1 MITVWGRKSSSNVQA
16 VLWCLQELE
25 LECNRI
31 DAGFTYGVTDTDNY
45 LNMNPNGYVPTLQ
58 DGSNSP
64 LFESCAICR
73 YLASRYAQEHF
84 KPNNFWPDDLA
95 ARATI
100 DMWAEWAKL
109 NVAQNF
115 SLPLFWPKVRL
126 PPEQTSAET
135 LNAALDKLNK
145 FLKIADT
152 RLENSKYLASNEL
165 TVADIV
171 FGHSLYRYYD
181 IDIPRAEF
189 TNLER
194 YYRTLSNREAYRNT
208 VMVSYDELRYKP

>member
-1 MITVWGRKSSSNVQA
+1 MQV

-25 LECNRI
+25 LDYNRI
-31 DAGFTYGVTDTDNY
+31 DAGFTYGVTDTGDY
-45 LNMNPNGYVPTLQ
+45 LKMNPNGYVPTLQ
-58 DGSNSP
+58 DGSNTP

-73 YLASRYAQEHF
+73 YLAGSYAPQHF
-84 KPNNFWPDDLA
+84 TANHFWPDNLP

-100 DMWAEWAKL
+100 DMWAEWSKL

-115 SLPLFWPKVRL
+115 SLPLFWPMVRL
-126 PPEQTSAET
+126 PPEQTTAESIA
-135 LNAALDKLNK
+135 AALDKLNQY
-145 FLKIADT
+145 LKIADA
-152 RLENSKYLASNEL
+152 RLANSQYLVSDEL
-165 TVADIV
+165 TLADIV

-194 YYRTLSNREAYRNT
+194 YYHTLSARPAYKNT
-208 VMVSYDELRYKP
+208 VMVSYDELRYKS

>member
-1 MITVWGRKSSSNVQA
+1 MITVWGRKSSSNVQV

-31 DAGFTYGVTDTDNY
+31 DAGFTYGVTDTDDY
-45 LNMNPNGYVPTLQ
+45 LSMNPNGYVPTLQ

-64 LFESCAICR
+64 LFGSCAICR
-73 YLASRYAQEHF
+73 YLASRYAPERF

-95 ARATI
+95 ARATT

-126 PPEQTSAET
+126 PPEQTTAET
-135 LNAALDKLNK
+135 LDAALDKLNK
-145 FLKIADT
+145 YLKIADT
-152 RLENSKYLASNEL
+152 RLENSQYLASDEL
-165 TVADIV
+165 TLADLI

-181 IDIPRAEF
+181 IDISRAEF
-189 TNLER
+189 ANLER
-194 YYRTLSNREAYRNT
+194 YYRTLSERAAYRNT